1 MAITPAVCNSFKVEL
16 GTATHNFTHTTGD
29 TFKLCLLAV
38 GATAS
43 KATTNYSDVSAS
55 EVGNSGTY
63 SAGGLT
69 LDSATPVLS
78 SDTAVYDYADVSATG
93 ATIAAI
99 GALIYNSSKSGKAVQ
114 ALDFGGT
121 KTSTAGTFAITFPA
135 PAAGTA
141 ILGLG

>member
-1 MAITPAVCNSFKVEL
+1 MAISAAVCNSFKTEL
-16 GTATHNFTHTTGD
+16 LVATHDFTVTTGD

-43 KATTNYSDVSAS
+43 KSTTNYSDVSAA

-69 LDSATPVLS
+69 LTNITPSLS
-78 SDTAVYDYADVSATG
+78 GDTAVCDFADTSATG
-93 ATIAAI
+93 ATISSI
-99 GALIYNSSKSGKAVQ
+99 GALIYNNTKSGKAVQ

-121 KTSTAGTFAITFPA
+121 KTSTAGTFAITFPLA
-135 PAAGTA
+135 AAGTA
-141 ILGLG
+141 ILGLA